1 MNKLVILLPTDEQ
14 KMVDKFVEEWE
25 KAIVFLPNYVK
36 IIEINEENNV
46 RIINE

>member
-1 MNKLVILLPTDEQ
+1 MNKLIILLPTDEQ

-25 KAIVFLPNYVK
+25 KAIVFLPDCIK